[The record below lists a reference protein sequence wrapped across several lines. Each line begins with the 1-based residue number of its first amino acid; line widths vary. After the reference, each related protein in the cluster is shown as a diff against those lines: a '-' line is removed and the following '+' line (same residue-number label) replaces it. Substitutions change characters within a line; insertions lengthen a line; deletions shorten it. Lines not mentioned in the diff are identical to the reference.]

1 MAQKEL
7 TIKVKIQGQE
17 IELTGK
23 QIDVFKKN
31 LIDMKAQLESLG
43 ARTEENAELF
53 DKLKGDIEALDEAF
67 GNTKKE
73 IKETGDAIQDTGDKT
88 EEAGKK
94 TKNTEEKTKSYAA
107 QIRVLRTELAGL
119 GDRTADN
126 AEKYD
131 DLTSRIRDLSEKQ
144 EDLQFGTKK
153 LDDALGAL
161 PGPIGKAAQGFKFF
175 DDGLKN
181 AKSAMLQLTKQF
193 PILKNA
199 IAATG
204 IGALVIILGLLVAAV
219 MKAFQSFKPLQ
230 DAVGKFGVLFD
241 ILGKAIQPIIDMI
254 GGALTYV
261 LEGLAKTL
269 AFVTGNMKEYNKEVA
284 NKQALEQLEKNVKKQ
299 EELLDSQ
306 GYKYDEYTQRK
317 IKANIDYNKKVLE
330 LNADET
336 KSEAD
341 KQALLKA
348 YRDKADNEINQADKD
363 RQKKA
368 DENKKAANDKIKQAN
383 DAATQLNQDYEKRL
397 NSIQNEN
404 ALLRLKDENE
414 KGKLK
419 LEQDYKNQ
427 IQDINNTKFTDK
439 KKQELR
445 NETQKNYELK
455 LKEFNNNIKKLQE
468 DADKDLA
475 KQTRDIKTSMIADE
489 KTRME
494 EEAKNRRDDALAAID
509 ESKASEEAKAKAK
522 LAVNQQY
529 KKDVANVD
537 KEIAKKNRENVYNEV
552 QYERETRKLGLDN
565 RLKAIDLSFQSEVAK
580 IKARSQVFK
589 EQAEIDRR
597 NELDNLE
604 KLYADKEK
612 KDQNYYDRKKAIEEG
627 YTLAIKENEVATE
640 KNIIE
645 QRQKNRDA
653 VNMLADSIGA
663 LGVAMGEETAAGKAL
678 IKVQQGLALAT
689 TISAIA
695 DQFKG
700 LGQAAKLPFP
710 ANVIAIATFIGTI
723 GTAVAQF
730 KTLFGMGPKDL
741 SKGGSGGEASPAGAN
756 SAQSLGKGYATGGVV
771 TGPGTATSDSIPVR
785 LSNGEAVM
793 TAGAVTMFRPML
805 SMMNQMGG
813 GTSFNSGVGGAT
825 YDNPNVTNPTIDQS
839 PTIIK
844 TYVVSSELT
853 TDAQRQ
859 ARLKDLSTL

>member
-7 TIKVKIQGQE
+7 TIKIKVQGQE

-23 QIDVFKKN
+23 QIDVFNQN
-31 LIDMKAQLESLG
+31 LVDMKAQLDQLG
-43 ARTEENAELF
+43 TRTEKNSEQF
-53 DKLKGDIEALDEAF
+53 DKLKGDIESLEQAF
-67 GNTKKE
+67 GSTKQEVKQ
-73 IKETGDAIQDTGDKT
+73 TSDAIEDS
-88 EEAGKK
+88 GKK
-94 TKNTEEKTKSYAA
+94 TEDSGKKTEDAAGKTKSYAA
-107 QIRVLRTELAGL
+107 QIRILRTDLAGL
-119 GDRTADN
+119 GDRTAANADQYDN
-126 AEKYD
+126 
-131 DLTSRIRDLSEKQ
+131 LTAKIRDLSEKQ

-153 LDDALGAL
+153 VDDALSAL
-161 PGPIGKAAQGFKFF
+161 PGPIGKAASTFKTF

-181 AKSAMLQLTKQF
+181 AKSAMNGLTKQF

-204 IGALVIILGLLVAAV
+204 IGALVIILGLLVAAI

-241 ILGKAIQPIIDMI
+241 ILGKAIQPIIDLI
-254 GGALTYV
+254 GGALTFV

-269 AFVTGNMKEYNKEVA
+269 AFVTGKTDEYNKAVA
-284 NKQALEQLEKNVKKQ
+284 DKAAIEQLEKNVKRQ

-306 GYKYDEYTQRK
+306 GYKYDEFTQRK
-317 IKANIDYNKKVLE
+317 IKANIDYNKKVVE

-336 KSEAD
+336 KTEAE

-348 YRDKADNEINQADKD
+348 YREKANYEIETADKD
-363 RQKKA
+363 RKKKN
-368 DENKKAANDKIKQAN
+368 DDAAKSDNDKIKQKN
-383 DAATQLNQDYEKRL
+383 DAAAQLNQDYEKRL
-397 NSIQNEN
+397 NTIQNEN

-427 IQDINNTKFTDK
+427 LAEINQTKFSEK

-455 LKEFNNNIKKLQE
+455 LKEFNANIKKLQE

-475 KQTRDIKTSMIADE
+475 KQTRDRNTAMIADD

-509 ESKASEEAKAKAK
+509 ETKASEEAKAKAK
-522 LAVNQQY
+522 LAINQQY
-529 KKDVANVD
+529 AKDVANVG
-537 KEIAKKNRENVYNEV
+537 KEIAKKNKDNVYNEV

-565 RLKAIDLSFQSEVAK
+565 RLKAIDISFQSEVAK
-580 IKARSQVFK
+580 VKARSQVFK
-589 EQAEIDRR
+589 EQAAIDRQA
-597 NELDNLE
+597 ELDNLD

-612 KDQNYYDRKKAIEEG
+612 KDQNYYDRKAAIEEG
-627 YTLAIKENEVATE
+627 YTLAIKENELETE
-640 KNIIE
+640 KDILDA
-645 QRQKNRDA
+645 RQKNRDA

-663 LGVAMGEETAAGKAL
+663 LGVAMGEESAAGKAL

-741 SKGGSGGEASPAGAN
+741 SKGGSGGGSAAGSN
-756 SAQSLGKGYATGGVV
+756 SAQQLGKGYATGGIVS
-771 TGPGTATSDSIPVR
+771 GPGTSTSDSIPVR
-785 LSNGEAVM
+785 LSNGEGVM
-793 TAGAVTMFRPML
+793 TAGAITMFRPML

-813 GTSFNSGVGGAT
+813 GTSFNSSVGGAA
-825 YDNPNVTNPTIDQS
+825 YDNPNVTNPTLDQS

>member
-7 TIKVKIQGQE
+7 TIKINVKGQE
-17 IELTGK
+17 IQLTGK
-23 QIDVFKKN
+23 QIDVFNKSI
-31 LIDMKAQLESLG
+31 IDMKAQLDQLG
-43 ARTEENAELF
+43 ARTEKNGEQF
-53 DKLKGDIEALDEAF
+53 DKLKGDIEALEQAF
-67 GNTKKE
+67 GSTKQEAKQ
-73 IKETGDAIQDTGDKT
+73 TGDAIEDTGNKT
-88 EEAGKK
+88 EESGKK

-107 QIRVLRTELAGL
+107 QIRVLRTELSGL
-119 GDRTADN
+119 GDRTAAN
-126 AEKYD
+126 ADQYD
-131 DLTSRIRDLSEKQ
+131 SLTASIRDLSEKQ

-153 LDDALGAL
+153 VDDALASL
-161 PGPIGKAAQGFKFF
+161 PGPIGKAAQGFKTF

-181 AKSAMLQLTKQF
+181 AKSALGGLTQQF

-199 IAATG
+199 IAASG
-204 IGALVIILGLLVAAV
+204 IGALVIVFGLLVAAV
-219 MKAFQSFKPLQ
+219 MKAFKSFKPLQ

-241 ILGKAIQPIIDMI
+241 ILGKAIQPVIDLI

-269 AFVTGNMKEYNKEVA
+269 AFVTGKTEEYNKAVA
-284 NKQALEQLEKNVKKQ
+284 DKAALEQLEKNVKRQ

-306 GYKYDEYTQRK
+306 GYKYDEFTQRK
-317 IKANIDYNKKVLE
+317 IKANIDYNKKLIE
-330 LNADET
+330 INADET

-348 YRDKADNEINQADKD
+348 YRDKANNEINQADTD
-363 RQKKA
+363 RKKKSDDA
-368 DENKKAANDKIKQAN
+368 KKTENDKIIQKN
-383 DAATQLNQDYEKRL
+383 DAAAQLNQDYQKRL

-419 LEQDYKNQ
+419 LDQDYKNQ
-427 IQDINNTKFTDK
+427 LDEINQTKFSDK

-445 NETQKNYELK
+445 KETQKNYELK
-455 LKEFNNNIKKLQE
+455 LKEFNANIKKLQE

-475 KQTRDIKTSMIADE
+475 KQTRDMKTAMIADD
-489 KTRME
+489 KLRME

-509 ESKASEEAKAKAK
+509 ETKASEEAKAKAK
-522 LAVNQQY
+522 LLINQQY
-529 KKDVANVD
+529 TTDVANVG
-537 KEIAKKNRENVYNEV
+537 KEIAKKNKENVYNEV

-565 RLKAIDLSFQSEVAK
+565 RLKAIDISFQSEVAK
-580 IKARSQVFK
+580 VKARSQVFK
-589 EQAEIDRR
+589 EQADIDRQA
-597 NELDNLE
+597 ELDNLD
-604 KLYADKEK
+604 KLYSDKTE

-627 YTLAIKENEVATE
+627 YTLSIKENELATE
-640 KNIIE
+640 AQIIDA
-645 QRQKNRDA
+645 RNKNRDA
-653 VNMLADSIGA
+653 VNVLADSIGA

-695 DQFKG
+695 DQLKG

-710 ANVIAIATFIGTI
+710 GNIIAIATFIGTI
-723 GTAVAQF
+723 GTAVSQF

-741 SKGGSGGEASPAGAN
+741 AKGGGGEGSPAGAN
-756 SAQSLGKGYATGGVV
+756 SAQSLGKGYANGGLV
-771 TGPGTATSDSIPVR
+771 TGPGSSTSDSIPVR

-793 TAGAVTMFRPML
+793 TSGAVTMFRPML

-813 GTSFNSGVGGAT
+813 GTSFNSAVGGAN
-825 YDNPNVTNPTIDQS
+825 YDNPNVANPILDQS